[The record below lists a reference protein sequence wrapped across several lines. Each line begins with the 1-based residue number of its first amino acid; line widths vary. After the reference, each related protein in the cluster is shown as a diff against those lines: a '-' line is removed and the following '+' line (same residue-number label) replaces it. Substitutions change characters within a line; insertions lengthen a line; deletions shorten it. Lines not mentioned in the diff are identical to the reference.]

1 MEIFSVFL
9 IDLTKVKN
17 NILYTNLIRLA
28 QSDKNSILQLDFTL
42 IILMG
47 IQI

>member
-1 MEIFSVFL
+1 MVIFSVFL

-17 NILYTNLIRLA
+17 NILYKNLIRLA

>member
-9 IDLTKVKN
+9 IDLSKVKG
-17 NILYTNLIRLA
+17 NILYMNLIRLA
-28 QSDKNSILQLDFTL
+28 QSDKNSILQLDFIL
-42 IILMG
+42 IIFMG

>member
-28 QSDKNSILQLDFTL
+28 QPDKNSILQLDFTL